1 MKEAITIVAMSRENG
16 AGEFDGLTSNVYATP
31 AEAMKGILAI
41 LEEEAKYSKEDI
53 VLRSGSRKGLFNEK
67 EGTLDYT
74 VGGYTFH
81 FHFLNV
87 PGEYNVSDQEVVKAL
102 DAFCNSNR
110 SQKDF
115 ERVAQGI
122 SLNMHRYIQNELWKF
137 VKHLVRAFA
146 VGRYDQRNRTAHD
159 QAQDIELFMEE
170 KNM

>member
-16 AGEFDGLTSNVYATP
+16 AGEFDGLTSNVYDSP
-31 AEAMKGILAI
+31 ADAKKGILDI
-41 LEEEAKYSKEDI
+41 LKEEADYSKEDI
-53 VLRSGSRKGLFNEK
+53 VLRAGDTKDLFNEK

-110 SQKDF
+110 SQKDY

-137 VKHLVRAFA
+137 IKHLIKAFA
-146 VGRYDQRNRTAHD
+146 AGGYDPRNRTAHN